1 MSSMIPMPQAR
12 TYMHGFYPAYT
23 REEDVPMAMRGEL
36 GWPVF
41 GDGYTSEDIIFGR
54 KKDRL
59 TLANVP
65 NLMGLLAEKTKGQV
79 GPIQWEQMTDMQR
92 GWEILRRNDA
102 LPLIGVDRR
111 AFYEYDKLMPGLGPG
126 NIPGSVA
133 KEILKESNL
142 ERNRSK
148 WLEFWRG
155 IVNNSHG
162 SRGMGWLFGCEVPV
176 VAKGDVEMA
185 RAVYD
190 AVSWK
195 RNVEEDL
202 EYDEDLPQNFER
214 ASLIKLLLRQLLSE
228 ADYAKVLS
236 MGSRQ
241 GVPSPSDATSFAVE
255 VVSGMYYWEDI
266 NRIPDRDLRAWLLS
280 VLSDVKFWRELG
292 RLKPNQVETMFVG
305 REDWDNHVDPYFP
318 RELMGDKEF
327 WVHVLSGVGMTY
339 RSKYMID
346 TFVSRSVKKDP
357 SVWIRIYSEL
367 ASRIESKDLEQTM
380 LAIVDILKNPEYAEL
395 EDPEDAKLHSKHDL
409 TAQPI
414 DIQNLMPFV
423 MFLWDYHGDYNLL
436 VTVPNQ
442 SLRGLFMRFWEM
454 PEFWKEMLDIYPF
467 CITSILEDKNH
478 PLKESIPLALER
490 DEDFWEEVKKF
501 TLP

>member
-1 MSSMIPMPQAR
+1 
-12 TYMHGFYPAYT
+12 
-23 REEDVPMAMRGEL
+23 
-36 GWPVF
+36 
-41 GDGYTSEDIIFGR
+41 
-54 KKDRL
+54 
-59 TLANVP
+59 
-65 NLMGLLAEKTKGQV
+65 
-79 GPIQWEQMTDMQR
+79 
-92 GWEILRRNDA
+92 
-102 LPLIGVDRR
+102 
-111 AFYEYDKLMPGLGPG
+111 
-126 NIPGSVA
+126 
-133 KEILKESNL
+133 
-142 ERNRSK
+142 
-148 WLEFWRG
+148 
-155 IVNNSHG
+155 
-162 SRGMGWLFGCEVPV
+162 
-176 VAKGDVEMA
+176 
-185 RAVYD
+185 
-190 AVSWK
+190 
-195 RNVEEDL
+195 
-202 EYDEDLPQNFER
+202 
-214 ASLIKLLLRQLLSE
+214 
-228 ADYAKVLS
+228 
-236 MGSRQ
+236 
-241 GVPSPSDATSFAVE
+241 
-255 VVSGMYYWEDI
+255 
-266 NRIPDRDLRAWLLS
+266 
-280 VLSDVKFWRELG
+280 
-292 RLKPNQVETMFVG
+292 
-305 REDWDNHVDPYFP
+305 
-318 RELMGDKEF
+318 
-327 WVHVLSGVGMTY
+327 MTY